1 MAQRRALIALAD
13 AGSYI
18 SASAATGLSQ
28 PSLHRAVRE
37 LEAASGLTLFV
48 RRGRGVAIT
57 SAGRI
62 VVRAFRLARNE
73 LQNGLYEIAAL
84 EGPAVG
90 RIVIGAM
97 PLARAKL
104 LPHAVA
110 RFHAAHPEVPIDIVD
125 GQQAG
130 LRSEEHT
137 SELQSLMRISYAVFC
152 LKKKINQ

>member
-1 MAQRRALIALAD
+1 MGQLRGRVGVGD
-13 AGSYI
+13 GGSDI
-18 SASAATGLSQ
+18 SARAATGLSQ

-97 PLARAKL
+97 PLARADRESTRL
-104 LPHAVA
+104 NS
-110 RFHAAHPEVPIDIVD
+110 R
-125 GQQAG
+125 Q
-130 LRSEEHT
+130 
-137 SELQSLMRISYAVFC
+137 
-152 LKKKINQ
+152 

>member
-1 MAQRRALIALAD
+1 MIRRPPRSTRTD
-13 AGSYI
+13 
-18 SASAATGLSQ
+18 
-28 PSLHRAVRE
+28 
-37 LEAASGLTLFV
+37 TLFPYTTLF
-48 RRGRGVAIT
+48 RSIT

-104 LPHAVA
+104 LPPAVA
-110 RFHAAHPEVPIDIVD
+110 RFHAAHPEVQIDIVD
-125 GQQAG
+125 GPQD
-130 LRSEEHT
+130 RK
-137 SELQSLMRISYAVFC
+137 RVV
-152 LKKKINQ
+152 

>member
-1 MAQRRALIALAD
+1 MAQLRALIALAD

-90 RIVIGAM
+90 RIVLGAM

-110 RFHAAHPEVPIDIVD
+110 RFH
-125 GQQAG
+125 
-130 LRSEEHT
+130 RSEEHT
-137 SELQSLMRISYAVFC
+137 SELQSLKRISYAAFC
-152 LKKKINQ
+152 LKKKK